1 MKTIRKTML
10 SAAASA
16 LVLTSVGTP
25 VALAQSSANQTALVD
40 YVNPLMGTDSSY
52 RLSYGNTYPAVA
64 VPFGMNSWTPVTGE
78 PGSGWGYTYDG
89 EKISGIKQTHQP
101 SPWMN
106 DYAAFALMAETG
118 PVKVKQQERGSWF
131 SHKAEVARPYSY
143 KVYLADY
150 DVTAEVAPTTRAA
163 QFRFTFPE
171 SDDAHILL
179 DGLAGGSMVKVDV
192 KNRRITG
199 YVRNNNG
206 GVPDN
211 FHNYFVAEFD
221 RDFTLA
227 RTWAGDNAPTNE
239 LAREGDHV
247 GAVLSFK
254 TKKGDKVHVRV
265 ASSFI
270 SPEQA
275 LLNLRSE
282 IGSDSFDATQAKAK
296 AAWEK
301 ELSRIRV
308 NDPDPEKVRTFYSSL
323 YRMLQF
329 PRVFYEK
336 DANGKIVHYSPYDGK
351 VHDGYMFTDNGFWDT
366 WRAVFPFFA
375 LMYPDLDSQIMQG
388 LVNTYKEG
396 GWLPEWASPG
406 YRNVMIGSNSANLIA
421 DAYFNG
427 VRGFDVETLYEAM
440 IKNATTS
447 EGRPKDKAG
456 KVIAAVGREGAE
468 YYNRLGYVP
477 YDVGINENAARTLEY
492 ATADFSIA
500 QLATLL
506 GKEADAKKYTERAL
520 NYRKLYDKQSGWI
533 RGRNQDGSWSTPFNP
548 YKWGDAFTEGN
559 ALHYSWAVM
568 QDVQGLMNLMG
579 GRQKFVERLDAIFT
593 TAPIFDESYYGQVIH
608 EIREMQIVD
617 MGNYAHGNQPIQH
630 MIYLYNYAG
639 QPWKAQAR
647 VREVMRKL
655 YSSAPDGYP
664 GDEDNGQTSAWY
676 VFSALGFYP
685 VTPGANQYVIG
696 SPLFRHV
703 ALALENGRTF
713 TIEAPGNSAAN
724 VYIQSAT
731 LNGQPLNRTWLGHDE
746 IMAGG
751 TLRFEMGPRPNQ
763 AWGTGPGAAP
773 FSMSGRGKR

>member
-16 LVLTSVGTP
+16 LVLTGVGTP
-25 VALAQSSANQTALVD
+25 VALAQSAANQTALVD

-150 DVTAEVAPTTRAA
+150 DVTAEVAPTERAA

-265 ASSFI
+265 AS
-270 SPEQA
+270 
-275 LLNLRSE
+275 
-282 IGSDSFDATQAKAK
+282 
-296 AAWEK
+296 
-301 ELSRIRV
+301 
-308 NDPDPEKVRTFYSSL
+308 
-323 YRMLQF
+323 
-329 PRVFYEK
+329 
-336 DANGKIVHYSPYDGK
+336 
-351 VHDGYMFTDNGFWDT
+351 
-366 WRAVFPFFA
+366 
-375 LMYPDLDSQIMQG
+375 
-388 LVNTYKEG
+388 
-396 GWLPEWASPG
+396 
-406 YRNVMIGSNSANLIA
+406 
-421 DAYFNG
+421 
-427 VRGFDVETLYEAM
+427 
-440 IKNATTS
+440 
-447 EGRPKDKAG
+447 
-456 KVIAAVGREGAE
+456 
-468 YYNRLGYVP
+468 
-477 YDVGINENAARTLEY
+477 
-492 ATADFSIA
+492 
-500 QLATLL
+500 
-506 GKEADAKKYTERAL
+506 
-520 NYRKLYDKQSGWI
+520 
-533 RGRNQDGSWSTPFNP
+533 
-548 YKWGDAFTEGN
+548 
-559 ALHYSWAVM
+559 
-568 QDVQGLMNLMG
+568 
-579 GRQKFVERLDAIFT
+579 
-593 TAPIFDESYYGQVIH
+593 
-608 EIREMQIVD
+608 
-617 MGNYAHGNQPIQH
+617 
-630 MIYLYNYAG
+630 
-639 QPWKAQAR
+639 
-647 VREVMRKL
+647 
-655 YSSAPDGYP
+655 
-664 GDEDNGQTSAWY
+664 
-676 VFSALGFYP
+676 
-685 VTPGANQYVIG
+685 
-696 SPLFRHV
+696 
-703 ALALENGRTF
+703 
-713 TIEAPGNSAAN
+713 
-724 VYIQSAT
+724 
-731 LNGQPLNRTWLGHDE
+731 
-746 IMAGG
+746 
-751 TLRFEMGPRPNQ
+751 
-763 AWGTGPGAAP
+763 
-773 FSMSGRGKR
+773 